1 MTEVTDVT
9 DVTNVTGVTDVT
21 GVAMQRLNHLC
32 EIVRGI
38 MFSNGHS
45 DEQTPKS
52 VLWGTSGARNGQSR
66 GKSDDGAKM
75 TGSFVALLSRPCVPR
90 LLRRCAPLRGA
101 FARCARYFFP
111 FFSLLV
117 QI

>member
-9 DVTNVTGVTDVT
+9 DVTDVMDVTDVR
-21 GVAMQRLNHLC
+21 GAAMQSLNHLC

-90 LLRRCAPLRGA
+90 LWRRCAPLRGA
-101 FARCARYFFP
+101 LRARFFL
-111 FFSLLV
+111 FFLFGG
-117 QI
+117 I